1 MQSTHYQCS
10 EKHHTFDFLN
20 FAETSRFNNV
30 SSQRAIDV
38 LGCGLP
44 LGYEII
50 HFGIHQTTTNQ
61 LASMFTTALTKNEHQ
76 RSHRPRVM
84 SQVHDHYISLRHLR
98 ISFANAVQIAAN
110 RPYCHWISSRN
121 VLRRQ
126 TAVGSRSRPRRPNR
140 APFITQRHLRQR
152 IQYELSHAKQH

>member
-30 SSQRAIDV
+30 SSQRAIGV

-50 HFGIHQTTTNQ
+50 HIGMHQTTTNQ
-61 LASMFTTALTKNEHQ
+61 LASMFTTALTKPNTKDLIGHE
-76 RSHRPRVM
+76 
-84 SQVHDHYISLRHLR
+84 LRHKCMITTFDYVIYALALQMLYR
-98 ISFANAVQIAAN
+98 LLQIVPIVVGLV
-110 RPYCHWISSRN
+110 RETFYVDKQQLVHVHEDQI
-121 VLRRQ
+121 VL
-126 TAVGSRSRPRRPNR
+126 
-140 APFITQRHLRQR
+140 
-152 IQYELSHAKQH
+152 LS